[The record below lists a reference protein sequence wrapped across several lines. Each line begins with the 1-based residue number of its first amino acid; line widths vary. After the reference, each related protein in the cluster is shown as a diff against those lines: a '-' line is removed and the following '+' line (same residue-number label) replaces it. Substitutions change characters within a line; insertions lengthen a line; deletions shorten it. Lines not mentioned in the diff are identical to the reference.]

1 MLPWAPLPRFVA
13 SEHVELITRALQRQS
28 LEEVNRGPGAS
39 DFDVAD
45 DGSVDDEEDD
55 AEDTFI
61 VSHASNSATAAGL
74 PRVFGPPPPPA
85 ALSAGRS

>member
-1 MLPWAPLPRFVA
+1 MSNLSLKRCNA
-13 SEHVELITRALQRQS
+13 SLSKKSTEGRA
-28 LEEVNRGPGAS
+28 VPN
-39 DFDVAD
+39 FDVAD

>member
-13 SEHVELITRALQRQS
+13 SEHVELITEALQRQS
-28 LEEVNRGPGAS
+28 LEEVNSGPGGS

-45 DGSVDDEEDD
+45 DGRVDDEEDD

-61 VSHASNSATAAGL
+61 VSHASNSAAAAGL

-85 ALSAGRS
+85 ALGAGRS

>member
-13 SEHVELITRALQRQS
+13 SEQVELITQALQRQS
-28 LEEVNRGPGAS
+28 LEEVNRGPGGS
-39 DFDVAD
+39 DFDVTD

-55 AEDTFI
+55 AEDIFI

-74 PRVFGPPPPPA
+74 PRMFGPPPPPA